1 MKMVATWTIW
11 TVLAAAVSA
20 PATAQSGG
28 AKSCRAVIDVHLHA
42 YDRDGRFDDAVPNPE
57 TGAPM
62 RVRSGLEHRHLLLRT
77 MRDTHVVRGIVSNRP
92 LSAQEAAVADSAG
105 ALRLGY
111 SLEELP
117 TEEDLGRIRQLHR
130 EGRLTSIG
138 EVETPYQG
146 IRYDDPLMEPLWD
159 LAEELDLP
167 VLLHTGAGP
176 TDGYRNNPRKRLAST
191 DVFALEEVIL
201 RHPKIRIVL
210 QHMGY
215 PMGDATLALM
225 GAYSNIYLDTG
236 ATNWLVARP
245 AFHSYLKKFV
255 DAGYGD
261 RIMFGS
267 DAMTW
272 PDAIPL
278 AIQGVE
284 TSSLTSAQKRDV
296 LYRNARRFFRWTDLP
311 DC

>member
-1 MKMVATWTIW
+1 MVATWMIGTAL
-11 TVLAAAVSA
+11 VASLSA
-20 PATAQSGG
+20 QTSAQLGNAG
-28 AKSCRAVIDVHLHA
+28 SCQSIIDVHLHA
-42 YDRDGRFDDAVPNPE
+42 YDKDGRFDDAVPNPE

-62 RVRSGLEHRHLLLRT
+62 AVRSGSEHRRLMLDT
-77 MRDTHVVRGIVSNRP
+77 MRASHVVRGIVSNRP
-92 LSAQEAAVADSAG
+92 LSAQEAAVAASAG
-105 ALRLGY
+105 VLRLGY
-111 SLEELP
+111 SLEDLP
-117 TEEDLGRIRQLHR
+117 TEEDLARIRQLHR

-138 EVETPYQG
+138 EVETPYEG

-176 TDGYRNNPRKRLAST
+176 TDGYRSNPRKRLAST

-236 ATNWLVARP
+236 ATDWLVARP
-245 AFHSYLKKFV
+245 AFHSYLHKFV

-278 AIQGVE
+278 AIQGVQS
-284 TSSLTSAQKRDV
+284 SSLTPAQKRDV

>member
-1 MKMVATWTIW
+1 VSATWTAIG
-11 TVLAAAVSA
+11 VLLALAGQA
-20 PATAQSGG
+20 PASQRAATN
-28 AKSCRAVIDVHLHA
+28 SCKAVIDVHLHA
-42 YDRDGRFDDAVPNPE
+42 YDKDGRFENAVPNPE

-62 RVRSGLEHRHLLLRT
+62 AVRSGLEHRRLLLRT
-77 MRDTHVVRGIVSNRP
+77 LRSSNVVRGIVSNRP
-92 LSAQEAAVADSAG
+92 LSAQEGAVADSQG
-105 ALRLGY
+105 LLRLGY
-111 SLEELP
+111 SLEDLP
-117 TEEDLGRIRQLHR
+117 TAEDLARIRQLHK

-138 EVETPYQG
+138 EVETPYRG

-176 TDGYRNNPRKRLAST
+176 TDGYRSNPRKRLSST

-215 PMGDATLALM
+215 PMGESTLALM
-225 GAYSNIYLDTG
+225 GAYSNVYLDTG
-236 ATNWLVARP
+236 ATDWLVARP
-245 AFHSYLKKFV
+245 AFHSYLRKFV

-278 AIQGVE
+278 AIEGVR
-284 TSSLTSAQKRDV
+284 SSDLSPSQKRDI

>member
-1 MKMVATWTIW
+1 MISAQ
-11 TVLAAAVSA
+11 LAAALSQQ
-20 PATAQSGG
+20 PLPTARADTCQS
-28 AKSCRAVIDVHLHA
+28 VIDVHLHA
-42 YDRDGRFDDAVPNPE
+42 YDKDGRFDDASPNPE
-57 TGAPM
+57 TGAPIA
-62 RVRSGLEHRHLLLRT
+62 VRTGAEHRRLLIST
-77 MRDTHVVRGIVSNRP
+77 MRNSHVVRGIVSNRP
-92 LSAQEAAVADSAG
+92 LAAQESAVVESAG
-105 ALRLGY
+105 LLRLGY

-117 TEEDLGRIRQLHR
+117 TAEDLGRIRQLHQQQ
-130 EGRLTSIG
+130 RLTSIG
-138 EVETPYQG
+138 EVETSYQG

-167 VLLHTGAGP
+167 VLIHTGAGP
-176 TDGYRNNPRKRLAST
+176 TDGYKSNPRKRLAST

-215 PMGDATLALM
+215 PMGDSVLALM
-225 GAYSNIYLDTG
+225 GAYSNFYLDTG
-236 ATNWLVARP
+236 ATDWLVARP
-245 AFHSYLKKFV
+245 AFHSYVRKFV

-278 AIQGVE
+278 AIQGIQ
-284 TSSLTSAQKRDV
+284 TSDLTPSEKRDI

>member
-1 MKMVATWTIW
+1 MIAWLIAG
-11 TVLAAAVSA
+11 TVIAADAGSQGA
-20 PATAQSGG
+20 ARGHSPATCS
-28 AKSCRAVIDVHLHA
+28 AVNDVHLHA
-42 YDRDGRFDDAVPNPE
+42 YDKDGRFEGAVPNPE

-62 RVRSGLEHRHLLLRT
+62 TARSGSEHRKLLLEALRSYK
-77 MRDTHVVRGIVSNRP
+77 VVRGIVSNRP
-92 LSAQEAAVADSAG
+92 ISAQEAAVAASG
-105 ALRLGY
+105 GLLRLGY

-117 TEEDLGRIRQLHR
+117 TPEDLEAVRRLHQ

-138 EVETPYQG
+138 EVETPYQE
-146 IRYDDPLMEPLWD
+146 IRYDDPLLEPLWA
-159 LAEELDLP
+159 LAEELDIP

-176 TDGYRNNPRKRLAST
+176 TDGYRSNPRKRLAST

-236 ATNWLVARP
+236 AINWLVPRP
-245 AFHSYLKKFV
+245 AFHAYLKKFV

-278 AIQGVE
+278 AILAVQ
-284 TSSLTSAQKRDV
+284 TSSLSPSQKRDV

>member
-1 MKMVATWTIW
+1 MK
-11 TVLAAAVSA
+11 AAWIAGALFFAVSSSVSPHA
-20 PATAQSGG
+20 ADTN
-28 AKSCRAVIDVHLHA
+28 SCQAVIDVHLHA
-42 YDRDGRFDDAVPNPE
+42 YDRDGRFENAVPNPE

-62 RVRSGLEHRHLLLRT
+62 AVRSGLEHRRLLLNTLR
-77 MRDTHVVRGIVSNRP
+77 RSNIVRGIVSNLP

-105 ALRLGY
+105 VLRLGY

-117 TEEDLGRIRQLHR
+117 TAEDLARIRQLHV

-138 EVETPYQG
+138 EVETSYQG
-146 IRYDDPLMEPLWD
+146 IGYDDPMMEPLWE

-167 VLLHTGAGP
+167 VMLHTGAGP
-176 TDGYRNNPRKRLAST
+176 TDGYRTNPRKRLAST

-201 RHPKIRIVL
+201 RHPNIRIVL

-236 ATNWLVARP
+236 ATDWLVARP
-245 AFHSYLKKFV
+245 AFHSYLRKFV

-278 AIQGVE
+278 AIEGIQ
-284 TSSLTSAQKRDV
+284 SSDLSRSEKRAI
-296 LYRNARRFFRWTDLP
+296 LYGNARRFFRWTDLP